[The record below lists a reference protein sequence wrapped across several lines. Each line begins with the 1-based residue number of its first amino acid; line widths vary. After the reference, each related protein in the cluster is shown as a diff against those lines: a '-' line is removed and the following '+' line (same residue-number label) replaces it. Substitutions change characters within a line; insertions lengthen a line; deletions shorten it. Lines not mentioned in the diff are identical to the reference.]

1 MPDQYRTT
9 STSAQTFE
17 VERLDDDG
25 NYQRDIIL
33 EESTTTRKVMRALI
47 VRNSANPN
55 QRCKVTIVHQ
65 RKPNGGNEWEDVESI
80 NLNRLTGGEG
90 VKFDLSSTATFQLY
104 EQLRNVFEVAESGEY
119 GYGEHD
125 LVVGRVEEMVRVER
139 SRAAMI
145 RQLIE
150 AGHSEEVWRD
160 LVSDDP
166 DLATRL
172 ANSRVQEDRVR
183 ALSQFELMMQSNHS
197 ELEWQTFFEN
207 NQWIFGY
214 GLKYVF
220 LQQVQSQP
228 NYGGTNVTG
237 SGGQRGDYLT
247 ASVADIQFTVLV
259 EIKKPNTSIV
269 LEEMNRSGCNRLSSD
284 LLDGVNQIQ
293 VNCSKWEQSSRLE
306 ENQEIL
312 RDEGIFTVKPKGILI
327 IGHTSQLNSHTKR
340 AAFENFRSNLSSPE
354 IITFDELYSRARFIV
369 ETDTDTNSDSEVS
382 DDVPF

>member
-17 VERLDDDG
+17 VERLDDEGD
-25 NYQRDIIL
+25 YQRDIVL

-47 VRNSANPN
+47 VRNSINPN

-65 RKPNGGNEWEDVESI
+65 RKPNGGGDWEDVESI

-119 GYGEHD
+119 GYGEHN

-183 ALSQFELMMQSNHS
+183 ALSEFQLKMQSVHS
-197 ELEWQTFFEN
+197 ELEWQTFFES

-220 LQQVQSQP
+220 LQQVQTQP

-269 LEEMNRSGCNRLSSD
+269 LQEMNRSGCNRLSSD

-312 RDEGIFTVKPKGILI
+312 RDEDVFTVKPRGILI
-327 IGHTSQLNSHTKR
+327 IGQTSQLDSHTKR

-354 IITFDELYSRARFIV
+354 IITFDELYNRARFIV
-369 ETDTDTNSDSEVS
+369 ESDADSEAS

>member
-17 VERLDDDG
+17 VERLDDQG
-25 NYQRDIIL
+25 NYQRDIVL

-55 QRCKVTIVHQ
+55 QRCKVTVVHQ
-65 RKPNGGNEWEDVESI
+65 RKPNGGDNWEDVASI
-80 NLNRLTGGEG
+80 NLNRLTGGDG

-125 LVVGRVEEMVRVER
+125 LVVGRVEEMVRVES

-145 RQLIE
+145 RQLVG

-160 LVSDDP
+160 LISDDP

-172 ANSRVQEDRVR
+172 ARARVQQERSQ
-183 ALSQFELMMQSNHS
+183 ALVQFETMMAENHS
-197 ELEWQTFFEN
+197 EQDWQTFFEN
-207 NQWIFGY
+207 NKWIFGY

-247 ASVADIQFTVLV
+247 STTADVQFTVLV
-259 EIKKPNTSIV
+259 EIKKPDTQV
-269 LEEMNRSGCNRLSSD
+269 VVEAMNRSGCNKLSGD

-293 VNCSKWEQSSRLE
+293 VNCSRWEQESRSD
-306 ENQEIL
+306 ENREIL
-312 RDEGIFTVKPKGILI
+312 QENGVYTIKPKGVLV
-327 IGHTSQLNSHTKR
+327 IGHTSQLNNHTKR
-340 AAFENFRSNLSSPE
+340 TAFQNFRSNLTSPE
-354 IITFDELYSRARFIV
+354 IVTFDELYNRARFIV
-369 ETDTDTNSDSEVS
+369 ENE
-382 DDVPF
+382 